1 MRIGIDLDNTIVCYD
16 GLFHQIA
23 VRRGLIPSEMATD
36 KQSVRDFLRAEGKN
50 DVWTEL
56 QGVIYGEA
64 MSEAKPYVGATE
76 FFASALRNNWTIFV
90 ISHRTRH
97 PYLGPKHDLHAAA
110 RNWLATNGVTGS
122 SQVAIPCTN
131 VFLEETLDAKLQ
143 RIAERRCDVFVDD
156 LPELFLHPDFPTEV
170 ERVCF
175 DPANRC
181 VDADVPRVAAWSELT
196 ARWFGGADV

>member
-16 GLFHQIA
+16 GLFHQVA
-23 VRRGLIPSEMATD
+23 VRRGLIPAEVATD
-36 KQSVRDFLRAEGKN
+36 KQAVRDFLRAEGRN
-50 DVWTEL
+50 DAWTEL

-64 MSEAKPYVGATE
+64 MSEAKPYAGVIH
-76 FFASALRNNWTIFV
+76 FFATALRKDWTIFV

-110 RNWLATNGVTGS
+110 RSWLAANGVTGS
-122 SQVAIPCTN
+122 SRVAIPDGN
-131 VFLEETLDAKLQ
+131 VFLEETLDSKLQ
-143 RIAERRCDVFVDD
+143 RIVEQHCDMFVDD
-156 LPELFLHPDFPTEV
+156 LPELLLHSNFPAAV

-175 DPANRC
+175 DPASRC

-196 ARWFGGADV
+196 ARWFGGADS